1 MKSTTIDNREE
12 YKQKRFLGSN
22 TNYLQDI
29 GTLVKQDIESRI
41 QKGEKEYGER
51 LRPFNGRNA
60 LLDAYEEV
68 LDLAMYLK
76 QELIEKKSNG
86 I

>member
-1 MKSTTIDNREE
+1 MDID
-12 YKQKRFLGSN
+12 
-22 TNYLQDI
+22 I
-29 GTLVKQDIESRI
+29 ATLVQEDIEKRI

-68 LDLAMYLK
+68 LDLAVYLK
-76 QELIEKKSNG
+76 QELIEKELNG
-86 I
+86 NRTKV